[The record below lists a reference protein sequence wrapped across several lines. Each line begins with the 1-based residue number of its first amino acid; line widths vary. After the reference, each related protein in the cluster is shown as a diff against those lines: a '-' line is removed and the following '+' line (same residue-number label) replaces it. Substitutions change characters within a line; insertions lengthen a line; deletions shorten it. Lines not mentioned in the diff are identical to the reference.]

1 MKLNMTNKLKWISQK
16 NKLKYLEF
24 IITSLSLSLS
34 LSLSSSCWLGIG
46 IVWME
51 RHVYS
56 RAVVLVSLNS
66 LSLSLSRCFSTSC
79 WLGIGILCLNG
90 ATCLLTS
97 CCIGEPQLVVG
108 IVQSELR
115 HHFGECNLSSLYD
128 ITEIG
133 VTGWHGIQ
141 INVSERGDMSTRG
154 LLFQWAII

>member
-24 IITSLSLSLS
+24 IITSLSPHHVGSESGLSEWSDMFTHELLYWWASILSLS
-34 LSLSSSCWLGIG
+34 P
-46 IVWME
+46 
-51 RHVYS
+51 
-56 RAVVLVSLNS
+56 
-66 LSLSLSRCFSTSC
+66 SLSRCFSTSC
-79 WLGIGILCLNG
+79 SLGIGILCLNG

-133 VTGWHGIQ
+133 VTGWHGIK